1 MDFLKL
7 ARTLDEEG
15 VILHMVVEGSLDFEL
30 ILRLILELILGLIVA
45 VVIHASSR
53 RGGGSDR
60 RCLVGYGGLGGGHL
74 RRAYE
79 G

>member
-15 VILHMVVEGSLDFEL
+15 VILHMVVEGSLDFE
-30 ILRLILELILGLIVA
+30 LILELILGLIVA